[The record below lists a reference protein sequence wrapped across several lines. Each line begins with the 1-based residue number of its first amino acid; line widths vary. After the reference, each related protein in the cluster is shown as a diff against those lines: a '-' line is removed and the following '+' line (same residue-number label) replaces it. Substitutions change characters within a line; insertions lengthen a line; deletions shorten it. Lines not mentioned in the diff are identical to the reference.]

1 MKSREG
7 QYPAPEALSELLY
20 HWMKTWP
27 HAKLNREVVARLYPY
42 IVEKWREGWSL
53 LQIAQTAC
61 SCNDGTNITPSPA
74 ALQKLPARRMTL
86 PPVEAKPGS
95 PFGRDE
101 IRDVG
106 AVAKLK
112 LKAELAGYEVEAIGS
127 QLKAAYRQRAAAPP
141 ATKDRHERNIKQLL
155 EKQEAKRKTIEEAQ
169 RRLADMEAGRRPAK
183 AERKPKVAAA
193 PAVPTPPA
201 TPPAKTRETAHREA
215 KGDTARTVRAA
226 PPAAGPRTD
235 EAVEDELSKMFEKD

>member
-27 HAKLNREVVARLYPY
+27 EAKLDRAVVARLYPY

-53 LQIAQTAC
+53 PQIAQTAC
-61 SCNDGTNITPSPA
+61 SCDDGRNITASPA
-74 ALQKLPARRMTL
+74 ALKKLPARRMTL

-95 PFGRDE
+95 PFGGDE
-101 IRDVG
+101 IRDVD

-112 LKAELAGYEVEAIGS
+112 LKAELAGYEVEGIGS
-127 QLKAAYRQRAAAPP
+127 QLKAAYRQLAAAPP
-141 ATKDRHERNIKQLL
+141 ATRERHERHIKQLL
-155 EKQEAKRKTIEEAQ
+155 EKQEAKRKVVDETQ
-169 RRLADMEAGRRPAK
+169 KRLKDLEAGRRPPK
-183 AERKPKVAAA
+183 AERKPKAAAA
-193 PAVPTPPA
+193 PAVPSPPAMPPETRKPRTAKPKA
-201 TPPAKTRETAHREA
+201 TPPAPS
-215 KGDTARTVRAA
+215 A